1 MLDCFDGLISLDGTC
16 AGNSGGVMS
25 LQSLDGI
32 SESLIKD
39 ITGPED
45 TPASMLA
52 QCEKWARAHM
62 HNEVITHMA
71 PRIIGRTFIDRKHI
85 GEPDDDQELLSGTGI
100 GGILVEIDQRQ
111 SNAVL
116 RIGAL
121 GLYADFTGD
130 VNIRIYDLEDGSE
143 VDTYVITVQAG
154 VSLTEDVQIILPA
167 YRKRKAY
174 FITHDLP
181 DYYRTWTSGSCGSC
195 HMGYYH
201 GGVRVNGARLADGL
215 QKKRTNLRIS
225 SETSGLMAVITVECD
240 HAQMLCE
247 LRNALALPYLYKVGE
262 ALMRRGINAFA
273 RMNST
278 TINLDQL
285 KENAAFYSGNY
296 NSQMEKTLGKMR
308 LPDDPMCFTC
318 YKNARSVISIP

>member
-1 MLDCFDGLISLDGTC
+1 
-16 AGNSGGVMS
+16 MS
-25 LQSLDGI
+25 LQTLDGI

-45 TPASMLA
+45 TPASVLA

-85 GEPDDDQELLSGTGI
+85 GEPDDDQVLLSGTGI

-130 VNIRIYDLEDGSE
+130 VNIRIYDLRRWAARSHTHVISCSGRREFDGRRA
-143 VDTYVITVQAG
+143 DHR
-154 VSLTEDVQIILPA
+154 LPA

-174 FITHDLP
+174 FISTRPAGLLP
-181 DYYRTWTSGSCGSC
+181 NVD
-195 HMGYYH
+195 
-201 GGVRVNGARLADGL
+201 
-215 QKKRTNLRIS
+215 
-225 SETSGLMAVITVECD
+225 
-240 HAQMLCE
+240 
-247 LRNALALPYLYKVGE
+247 
-262 ALMRRGINAFA
+262 RR
-273 RMNST
+273 
-278 TINLDQL
+278 
-285 KENAAFYSGNY
+285 
-296 NSQMEKTLGKMR
+296 
-308 LPDDPMCFTC
+308 
-318 YKNARSVISIP
+318 